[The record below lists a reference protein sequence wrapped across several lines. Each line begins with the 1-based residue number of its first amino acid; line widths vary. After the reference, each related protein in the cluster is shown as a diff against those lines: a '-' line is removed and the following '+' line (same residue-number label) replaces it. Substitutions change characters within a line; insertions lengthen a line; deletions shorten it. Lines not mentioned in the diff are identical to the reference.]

1 MNVGHPLFVMIKWT
15 LGVFIFMRQML
26 VFLISE
32 KKLTEDTQ
40 KHIQNFVQHLRR
52 NGLRKR
58 VTDLNR

>member
-1 MNVGHPLFVMIKWT
+1 MP
-15 LGVFIFMRQML
+15 

-32 KKLTEDTQ
+32 KKLTDYTQ
-40 KHIQNFVQHLRR
+40 KHIQNFVKHLRR